1 VVGSVTGF
9 PASFRELR
17 GIGPATETRLHEAG
31 VYTWDALS
39 DLLAVLATVRG
50 GVEGLRTELAE
61 FADARDDGGPEAAG
75 ERAEAFV
82 VRLSVAAGAV
92 RRCSATHVRSQE
104 ERGWAQWPAEELL
117 GFIREHATPDAPP
130 PGPPPGPP
138 SQPSAPPAPAAGS
151 QHHLVVLDAG
161 KVVGGVRRP
170 VELLVPTGVLA
181 DLGAVD
187 WSATLGGRAMG
198 GDPAAGWEAP
208 DRPTGRVVPPEP
220 VLVRFE
226 RVALPGGLQRLWLRL
241 ELRLSAPA
249 VGVPEL
255 AVEKAPAGVG

>member
-92 RRCSATHVRSQE
+92 RRCSATHVRSQD

-117 GFIREHATPDAPP
+117 GFIRDHATADAPP
-130 PGPPPGPP
+130 PGPR
-138 SQPSAPPAPAAGS
+138 SQPSAPPAPVAGS

-161 KVVGGVRRP
+161 KVLGGGSGP
-170 VELLVPTGVLA
+170 VELLVPTGVLVG
-181 DLGAVD
+181 LGAVD

-220 VLVRFE
+220 VQVRFE

-255 AVEKAPAGVG
+255 AVERAPAGVG